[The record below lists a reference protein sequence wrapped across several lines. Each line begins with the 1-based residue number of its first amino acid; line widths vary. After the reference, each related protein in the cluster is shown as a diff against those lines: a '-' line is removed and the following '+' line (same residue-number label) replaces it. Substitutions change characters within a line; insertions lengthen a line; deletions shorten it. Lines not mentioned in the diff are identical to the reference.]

1 MCGYYVFFLKKA
13 RKELL
18 YFAGAVLLGMILFLA
33 ALFVKGTVIPIVS
46 VAFSLACGVL
56 FYKLVLPKLP
66 KQNMFLIALTTYII
80 SVVLATVSVFANYQ
94 ALIFISLLFQA
105 VFHFTLFLIFYSRVV
120 DLVHA
125 ASYQSVTDGL
135 TGLYYKSYFIRKVQE
150 TMNSGS
156 GSSIIFVDIDN
167 FKKLNDSQGH
177 LVGDQILRLTSAILK
192 KCVGEYGIAGRYG
205 GEELVALITNTRVSP
220 SQIAEQFRE
229 QVQELSK
236 DVHPITVSVGF
247 SIFDHETERAEDYI
261 KQADDA
267 LYMAKRLGKNRVVQF
282 SQEWSEGD
290 ASVPQSS
297 SNEEDRVDMSDVSDE
312 INVPMQSDTEAGH
325 EIMVHQEPNET
336 HLSTFETDEPVPK
349 HRLSSV
355 DYLRDQESEGLN
367 NEEQSIQEVII
378 QQMKVKNPFPRSRP

>member
-1 MCGYYVFFLKKA
+1 M
-13 RKELL
+13 
-18 YFAGAVLLGMILFLA
+18 
-33 ALFVKGTVIPIVS
+33 
-46 VAFSLACGVL
+46 
-56 FYKLVLPKLP
+56 
-66 KQNMFLIALTTYII
+66 
-80 SVVLATVSVFANYQ
+80 
-94 ALIFISLLFQA
+94 
-105 VFHFTLFLIFYSRVV
+105 

-150 TMNSGS
+150 SMNSGS

-167 FKKLNDSQGH
+167 FKKLNDTQGH
-177 LVGDQILRLTSAILK
+177 LVGDQILRLSSAILK
-192 KCVGEYGIAGRYG
+192 KCVGEYGITGRYG

-220 SQIAEQFRE
+220 SQIAEAFRE
-229 QVQELSK
+229 QVQELSQ
-236 DVHPITVSVGF
+236 DIHPVTVSVGF

-290 ASVPQSS
+290 TSVPQTS
-297 SNEEDRVDMSDVSDE
+297 SNEEDRVDVSDVSDE
-312 INVPMQSDTEAGH
+312 NNVPMQSETEAGH
-325 EIMVHQEPNET
+325 VIMVHQEPNEA
-336 HLSTFETDEPVPK
+336 HLSIFETDEPVPTNK

-355 DYLRDQESEGLN
+355 DYLTDQESEGVN
-367 NEEQSIQEVII
+367 NEEQSLQEVII